1 MSSKD
6 LISYPHIEKE
16 IIDLR
21 NEMSRFAPLVRN
33 LEPDSRE
40 KKDEIESLVAEMLQA
55 GPSQPWTLCQPG
67 SISQEKGWELAFLP

>member
-1 MSSKD
+1 
-6 LISYPHIEKE
+6 
-16 IIDLR
+16 
-21 NEMSRFAPLVRN
+21 MSRFAPLVRN